1 MGIETMERPRLSRG
15 ELEIM
20 DALWR
25 LGEGTVQDVCDAL
38 DRELAYTTVMTTL
51 RLLHARKKVLQRIK
65 RGRAHVY
72 RPLVSRDEVSRSIL
86 ADLKG
91 VLFRG
96 RVPSLVLNLLEE
108 ESLSSA
114 DLKALQEALRNA
126 QNRRG
131 NE

>member
-1 MGIETMERPRLSRG
+1 MEKPRLSRG

-25 LGEGTVQDVCDAL
+25 LGEATVQEVCDSL
-38 DRELAYTTVMTTL
+38 GRELAYTTVMTTL
-51 RLLHARKKVLQRIK
+51 RILHARKKVLLRIK
-65 RGRAHVY
+65 RGRAYVY
-72 RPLVSRDEVSRSIL
+72 RPLLSRDEVGRSIL

-108 ESLSSA
+108 ETLSSA
-114 DLKALQEALRNA
+114 DVKALQAALREA
-126 QNRRG
+126 QKKK
-131 NE
+131 EEA

>member
-1 MGIETMERPRLSRG
+1 MEKPRLSRG

-25 LGEGTVQDVCDAL
+25 LGEGTVQEVCGAL
-38 DRELAYTTVMTTL
+38 DRELAYTTVMTTM
-51 RLLHARKKVLQRIK
+51 RILHARKKVLQRIK

-72 RPLVSRDEVSRSIL
+72 RPQVSRDEVGRSIL

-108 ESLSSA
+108 EALTSA
-114 DLKALQEALRNA
+114 DVKALQAALREA
-126 QNRRG
+126 RKKK
-131 NE
+131 EEA

>member
-1 MGIETMERPRLSRG
+1 MEKPRLSRG

-25 LGEGTVQDVCDAL
+25 LGEGTVHEVCDAL

-51 RLLHARKKVLQRIK
+51 RILHARKNVLQRIK

-72 RPLVSRDEVSRSIL
+72 RPLVSRDEVGRSVL

-108 ESLSSA
+108 EALTSA
-114 DLKALQEALRNA
+114 DVKALQAALREA
-126 QNRRG
+126 HKKK
-131 NE
+131 EEA

>member
-1 MGIETMERPRLSRG
+1 MEKPRLSRG

-25 LGEGTVQDVCDAL
+25 LGEATVQEVCDSL
-38 DRELAYTTVMTTL
+38 GRELAYTTVMTTL
-51 RLLHARKKVLQRIK
+51 RILHAKKKVLQRIK

-72 RPLVSRDEVSRSIL
+72 RPLVSRDDVGRSIL

-108 ESLSSA
+108 EALTSA
-114 DLKALQEALRNA
+114 DVKALQAALREA
-126 QNRRG
+126 QKKK
-131 NE
+131 EEA

>member
-1 MGIETMERPRLSRG
+1 MDRPRLSRG

-25 LGEGTVQDVCDAL
+25 IGEGTVQEVCDAL

-51 RLLHARKKVLQRIK
+51 RILHARKKVLQRIK
-65 RGRAHVY
+65 QGRAHVY
-72 RPLVSRDEVSRSIL
+72 RPLVSRDEVGRSIL
-86 ADLKG
+86 ADLKS

-108 ESLSSA
+108 ESLTSA
-114 DLKALQEALRNA
+114 DVKALQKALRESRKA
-126 QNRRG
+126 K
-131 NE
+131 EDA

>member
-1 MGIETMERPRLSRG
+1 MEKPRLSRG

-25 LGEGTVQDVCDAL
+25 LGEATVQEVCDSL
-38 DRELAYTTVMTTL
+38 GRELAYTTVMTTL
-51 RLLHARKKVLQRIK
+51 RILHARKKVLLRIK

-72 RPLVSRDEVSRSIL
+72 RPLLSRDEVGRSIL

-108 ESLSSA
+108 ETLSSA
-114 DLKALQEALRNA
+114 DVKALQAALREA
-126 QNRRG
+126 QKKK
-131 NE
+131 EEA

>member
-1 MGIETMERPRLSRG
+1 MEKPRLSRG

-25 LGEGTVQDVCDAL
+25 LGEGTVQEVCDAL
-38 DRELAYTTVMTTL
+38 DRELAYTTVMTTM
-51 RLLHARKKVLQRIK
+51 RILHARKKVLQRIK
-65 RGRAHVY
+65 SGRAHVY
-72 RPLVSRDEVSRSIL
+72 RPLVSRDEVGRSIL

-108 ESLSSA
+108 EALTSA
-114 DLKALQEALRNA
+114 DVKALQAALREA
-126 QNRRG
+126 RKKKEG
-131 NE
+131 A